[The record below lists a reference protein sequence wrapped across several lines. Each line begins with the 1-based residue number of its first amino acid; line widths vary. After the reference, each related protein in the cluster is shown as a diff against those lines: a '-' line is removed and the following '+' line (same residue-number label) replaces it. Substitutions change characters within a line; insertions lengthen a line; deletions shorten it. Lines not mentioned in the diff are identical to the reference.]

1 MIDFFLKG
9 GFLMYPI
16 LICSI
21 AGLAILINKFIQ
33 YRHIIRQIE
42 RPLNDVINANTA
54 ILTPIL
60 EGLKN
65 GCDEKEISLIGT
77 RQTKKI
83 EKGLSWLGLIAT
95 VTPLL
100 GLTGTV
106 IGMIKAF
113 VVIEKS
119 TSVSPSM
126 LAGGIWEA
134 LITTAAG
141 LLVAIPI
148 HIGHHY
154 LEKQAD
160 DIAFVL
166 KEITMGLYMRNT
178 HYRHPELVSG
188 SKEMLKYLESSSGQH
203 DKREHIEKR
212 YGI

>member
-1 MIDFFLKG
+1 MFSFFLKG

-16 LICSI
+16 LMCSI
-21 AGLAILINKFIQ
+21 LGLAILINKFIQ
-33 YRHIIRQIE
+33 YRGILTTIE
-42 RPLNDVINANTA
+42 RPMNELLKAKPT
-54 ILTPIL
+54 ILSPIL
-60 EGLKN
+60 EGLGN
-65 GCDEKEISLIGT
+65 GFNEQELSVIGT
-77 RQTKKI
+77 RQVRAI

-95 VTPLL
+95 ITPLL

-106 IGMIKAF
+106 TGMIKAF
-113 VVIEKS
+113 MVIEKS
-119 TSVSPSM
+119 TSVNPSM

-160 DIAFVL
+160 DIALLL
-166 KEITMGLYMRNT
+166 KEITMSLYMRNT

-188 SKEMLKYLESSSGQH
+188 SKEMLK
-203 DKREHIEKR
+203 
-212 YGI
+212 

>member
-1 MIDFFLKG
+1 MIDLFMKG

-16 LICSI
+16 LLCSI
-21 AGLAILINKFIQ
+21 VGVAILINKFIQ
-33 YRHIIRQIE
+33 YRQILSEVE
-42 RPLNDVINANTA
+42 RPVDDVLKMKANPA

-65 GCDEKEISLIGT
+65 GCDEKELSLIGT
-77 RQTKKI
+77 RQVKKI
-83 EKGLSWLGLIAT
+83 EKGLSWLSLIAT
-95 VTPLL
+95 IAPLL

-106 IGMIKAF
+106 TGMIKAF
-113 VVIEKS
+113 MVIAHS
-119 TSVSPSM
+119 SSVNPSM

-166 KEITMGLYMRNT
+166 KEITMSLYMRCKDA
-178 HYRHPELVSG
+178 G
-188 SKEMLKYLESSSGQH
+188 
-203 DKREHIEKR
+203 
-212 YGI
+212 